1 MDFQDFN
8 DDEELK
14 ALEKASSDQKNM
26 KGYLGALGA
35 VADNFQSIPGSHE
48 LLWGGKGRAPT
59 ASKALGA
66 VTAQME
72 DPLERKQKAF
82 EYLKAKRANKLA
94 VSSDAADSPDSL
106 AMQEQIGSLFP
117 ALKGVVAGKSKTQIE
132 QMMPLL
138 TAKIKGDTD
147 RETARIQ
154 ANDRAATRKDALD
167 AKALERDEKR
177 KASMNEVEGRRK
189 NINDSLDM
197 LDQMVKEKGTWEAL
211 GSHNQDLDRLV
222 DTVATDMAKLQDPES
237 VARPG
242 EVEMVKRNLIASGF
256 KNSNATA
263 REIIKNFRNEVEK
276 RTKNAYAVRGL
287 EAPGDKR
294 EVKRQVNKK
303 TGETRVVYSDG
314 TMSIIPSTAGR

>member
-8 DDEELK
+8 DDEELA
-14 ALEKASSDQKNM
+14 ALEKASADQKNM

-82 EYLKAKRANKLA
+82 EYLKSKRANKLA

-154 ANDRAATRKDALD
+154 ANDRAATRKDTLD

>member
-8 DDEELK
+8 DDEELA
-14 ALEKASSDQKNM
+14 ALEKASTDQKNM